1 MDRAMRRSPLEHA
14 DELASRQTTLR
25 ELVDDLPIAQI
36 ILNEEGRILLA
47 NRMFSEWI
55 GTSIQEETELDEA
68 SLEHWFQLIPADLS
82 LQDTLV
88 KVAMTGAREILSA
101 LLVSTQQTLELHVH
115 PLHWRNPLSMNPCVD
130 QVAEKPLLW
139 MLIHDVTQQRV
150 TEQQLKRAER
160 LASIG
165 ELSANLAHEL
175 SSPIDGS
182 LRYLQFLLD
191 DLSEDDPRR
200 RYAIHVQD
208 GLLRM
213 ARIVKGLLYFSRQNA
228 QNMDPICIHQAL
240 EQVLTFFEDELQ
252 KHDIQ
257 TTKSFVQELPML
269 LCKDLEQVFLNL
281 VKNAIQAMP
290 DGGILKLAT
299 YIESQ
304 SAGAEQIVCVEVTD
318 TGHGMPWDIQ
328 SRVFTP
334 FFTTKDIGEGT
345 GLGLSISRG
354 IVERYHGEIKIESRL
369 HQGTTVMVRIPV
381 ESAE

>member
-175 SSPIDGS
+175 SRPIDGS